1 MPTAPEIGPDTR
13 LALSDGAIST
23 AIPGEIVILDPES
36 GQYFGLDGVGARAWE
51 LLQETTTLE
60 AMVRTISSEYD
71 VDSATCE
78 RDLRAL
84 LSDLST
90 RGLIHVG
97 DAPA

>member
-1 MPTAPEIGPDTR
+1 MPTSPEIGPNTR

-51 LLQETTTLE
+51 LLKETSTLE

-71 VDSATCE
+71 VDTATCE

-84 LSDLST
+84 LSDLSA
-90 RGLIHVG
+90 RGLIRVG
-97 DAPA
+97 DTPT